1 MAPKARLEP
10 LFDHDSKR
18 FVQRVVHRDRRG
30 MMIDAVGAPV
40 LLDEREVEVPRG
52 ARRLALAYRFHRAR
66 AESHRRQ
73 PRRRTDSF
81 LRAAVAGVNL
91 PAVDLQRHASERRH
105 SVGHHQRAVRVRHL
119 RDFLDRLM
127 NSGRSLGV
135 HDRHQ
140 LGHLGRLQR
149 LLDPLGFD
157 DSAPLGVH
165 LMDFRAE
172 PRRDFDHPG
181 AEHAGGADHHFIA
194 RLDQV
199 RHHGL
204 HPGRAGARDRESDL
218 VGGAENQ
225 PQHLLDVVHHLDEV
239 GIEMADH
246 RRQHRLHH
254 ARMNVRGAGSEQHA
268 GRRLQFRKRGTGQRR
283 SPF

>member
-1 MAPKARLEP
+1 MSER
-10 LFDHDSKR
+10 SKY
-18 FVQRVVHRDRRG
+18 H
-30 MMIDAVGAPV
+30 
-40 LLDEREVEVPRG
+40 ER
-52 ARRLALAYRFHRAR
+52 ALRLAFAYRFHRAR

-73 PRRRTDSF
+73 PRRRADAF
-81 LRAAVAGVNL
+81 LRAAVAGVDL
-91 PAVDLQRHASERRH
+91 PSVDLQRHASERGHR
-105 SVGHHQRAVRVRHL
+105 VDHHQRAVRVRQL

-140 LGHLGRLQR
+140 LGPLRRLQR
-149 LLDPLGFD
+149 PLDPLGFD
-157 DSAPLGVH
+157 DSAPLGLD
-165 LMDFRAE
+165 LMNFRAE
-172 PRRDFDHPG
+172 PRRDFDQPG
-181 AEHAGGADHHFIA
+181 AERAVDADHHFVA
-194 RLDQV
+194 LLDQV
-199 RHHGL
+199 RHHRL

-225 PQHLLDVVHHLDEV
+225 PQHLLDVLHHLDEV